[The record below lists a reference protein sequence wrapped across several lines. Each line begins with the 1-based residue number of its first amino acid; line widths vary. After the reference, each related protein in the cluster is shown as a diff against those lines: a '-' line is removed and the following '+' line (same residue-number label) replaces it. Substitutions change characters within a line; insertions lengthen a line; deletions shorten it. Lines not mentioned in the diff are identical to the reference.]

1 MLFIVSGVVSP
12 ALTCERLVLGEPHVG
27 SYPQQL
33 PLCIQLNEL
42 EGTGVSLKMSVQP
55 PTASLCVE
63 VEMLTQPRSLQ
74 QEKRCLSP
82 ADQGTM
88 TLPLLP
94 PSKPHTYVVSYLRAS
109 RGVAAAAIST
119 EISLDE
125 SAPPV
130 PTPTPPPGKP
140 SANGH
145 PTTEATCHTPAH
157 TSTAC
162 ATKEARLKE
171 LCATD
176 AARMRRAY
184 DKCRASNCTAA
195 TVGCLQAHMSEL
207 GSDCAA
213 AVEEMA
219 GCCPEPAVAHRC
231 PGAESRALAACAND
245 TAALQ
250 AAWPQECWTLN
261 CTATAVGCLLA
272 HKSELRL
279 TCQGAVSEVQ
289 QCCARPEEESKCS
302 AQEEEVLMVCQDDM
316 RALQTLLP
324 QECWNTNCEVDAIN
338 CLRSHKD
345 HLAFPKCVDAV
356 SSIDA
361 CMNGAW
367 DLLGPMVIAAYLLLA
382 TASVVLL
389 CTMLRCCCR
398 CVCSTPLASQ
408 GDGGTQS
415 EDEAG
420 LEDDEF
426 SVLPLPSGVKQKESQ
441 EEEDEN
447 ALPGYSDVVE
457 GASLPMQ
464 TTAS

>member
-1 MLFIVSGVVSP
+1 M
-12 ALTCERLVLGEPHVG
+12 
-27 SYPQQL
+27 
-33 PLCIQLNEL
+33 
-42 EGTGVSLKMSVQP
+42 K
-55 PTASLCVE
+55 
-63 VEMLTQPRSLQ
+63 
-74 QEKRCLSP
+74 
-82 ADQGTM
+82 
-88 TLPLLP
+88 
-94 PSKPHTYVVSYLRAS
+94 
-109 RGVAAAAIST
+109 
-119 EISLDE
+119 E
-125 SAPPV
+125 S
-130 PTPTPPPGKP
+130 
-140 SANGH
+140 
-145 PTTEATCHTPAH
+145 
-157 TSTAC
+157 
-162 ATKEARLKE
+162 
-171 LCATD
+171 CATD

-324 QECWNTNCEVDAIN
+324 QAPLPTPRHAAPRCGSSCSLLVFRRAPSHAPAAPQECWNTNCEVDAIN

-408 GDGGTQS
+408 GDGGTQ
-415 EDEAG
+415 
-420 LEDDEF
+420 
-426 SVLPLPSGVKQKESQ
+426 VLPRPALLPRPR
-441 EEEDEN
+441 
-447 ALPGYSDVVE
+447 L
-457 GASLPMQ
+457 
-464 TTAS
+464 

>member
-1 MLFIVSGVVSP
+1 
-12 ALTCERLVLGEPHVG
+12 
-27 SYPQQL
+27 
-33 PLCIQLNEL
+33 
-42 EGTGVSLKMSVQP
+42 
-55 PTASLCVE
+55 
-63 VEMLTQPRSLQ
+63 
-74 QEKRCLSP
+74 
-82 ADQGTM
+82 
-88 TLPLLP
+88 
-94 PSKPHTYVVSYLRAS
+94 
-109 RGVAAAAIST
+109 
-119 EISLDE
+119 
-125 SAPPV
+125 
-130 PTPTPPPGKP
+130 
-140 SANGH
+140 
-145 PTTEATCHTPAH
+145 
-157 TSTAC
+157 
-162 ATKEARLKE
+162 
-171 LCATD
+171 
-176 AARMRRAY
+176 
-184 DKCRASNCTAA
+184 
-195 TVGCLQAHMSEL
+195 
-207 GSDCAA
+207 
-213 AVEEMA
+213 
-219 GCCPEPAVAHRC
+219 
-231 PGAESRALAACAND
+231 
-245 TAALQ
+245 
-250 AAWPQECWTLN
+250 
-261 CTATAVGCLLA
+261 VGCLLA